1 MLRVQGMPESFQ
13 FPPDTSHATAT
24 ALIGKG
30 MDGHAVTAFS
40 NAISD
45 YLYPHASGHN
55 PRASAFLITPL
66 RAHKNHG
73 HMAENK
79 SKAKG
84 IPYPTGGCLVCP
96 YGKMKNSPSTGK
108 CRPKAEHAL
117 DEVYCDIK
125 CSPVADRNGCKY
137 IIGFVDSATNMSWVF
152 PLQL

>member
-13 FPPDTSHATAT
+13 FPPGTSHAAAT

-45 YLYPHASGHN
+45 YLYPHASDHN

-73 HMAENK
+73 HMAEDK

-84 IPYPTGGCLVCP
+84 IPYPKGGCPVYP
-96 YGKMKNSPSTGK
+96 YGKMKNSPSLL
-108 CRPKAEHAL
+108 E
-117 DEVYCDIK
+117 
-125 CSPVADRNGCKY
+125 
-137 IIGFVDSATNMSWVF
+137 SAGQKPTT
-152 PLQL
+152 P

>member
-1 MLRVQGMPESFQ
+1 MPESFQ
-13 FPPDTSHATAT
+13 FPPGTSHAAAT

-45 YLYPHASGHN
+45 YLYPHASDHN

-73 HMAENK
+73 HMAEDK

-84 IPYPTGGCLVCP
+84 IPYPKGGCPVFP
-96 YGKMKNSPSTGK
+96 YGKMKNSPSLL
-108 CRPKAEHAL
+108 E
-117 DEVYCDIK
+117 
-125 CSPVADRNGCKY
+125 
-137 IIGFVDSATNMSWVF
+137 SAGQKPTT
-152 PLQL
+152 P